1 MAQIIW
7 TASATNDMDEIA
19 GYIALSNINAAK
31 KLIKNIKTKVER
43 LELFP
48 ESGRV
53 PEDSV
58 KQSYR
63 EVVINPCRVFYRI
76 EDDKV
81 FIIRVLRQERDLRNY
96 IIQESEGEYVV
107 DRQ

>member
-1 MAQIIW
+1 MAEIIW
-7 TASATNDMDEIA
+7 TEPALDDVAEITA
-19 GYIALSNINAAK
+19 YIALSNIVAAK
-31 KLIKNIKTKVER
+31 KLITVIANKVER

-48 ESGRV
+48 ESGRI
-53 PEDSV
+53 PQEI
-58 KQSYR
+58 KTHLYR
-63 EVVINPCRVFYRI
+63 ELIVNPCRIFYQI